1 MAPSED
7 IILGID
13 LGTTFSAMAIVDG
26 HGKATILPNAEGH
39 TTTPS
44 VVHFYEPGA
53 CVVGEEAV
61 KIIVA
66 DPENAVRFVKRL
78 MGEEGMQLEFHDE
91 EYTPQAISALILKK
105 LREDAEEALS
115 HPIRKAVIAVPAYF
129 NSAQRAATAEAGQL
143 AGLEVL
149 SMINEPTAAA
159 IAHGLERF
167 GKDRRLLVFDLG
179 GGTFD
184 VTIMDIEGI
193 TFRTVASDGDA
204 RLGGK
209 DWDDR
214 LLNHVA
220 DAFAAEFGADPR
232 DDPHP
237 YQELYQR
244 CLAAKIA
251 LSTKPRA
258 AIPVNHAGNRTVIEV
273 TRDEFEGLT
282 KDLVE
287 RCAATCQKLLD
298 REGLSWDGIDEVLLV
313 GGSTR
318 MPMIRQ
324 RVLELAGQADAPE
337 INPDEC
343 VAIGGALAGVLRH
356 QPGHPALRR
365 VRQGLADQARARQ
378 AAELEAMLDEE
389 EDDAPLPED
398 QSPVVEAQPPE
409 EEPPAEEDVPLV
421 GPALNKP
428 PIIPSL
434 PPPPP
439 PEEEEKTDPGIPA
452 VEIKDA
458 STHPLGVI
466 ALGEDLEQLVV
477 TLIPAATEI
486 PCERRGRFAYAY
498 DGMTAVQ
505 VEICEGHGTKRDDV
519 TIIGQVILQDLP
531 PRPRGTP
538 IDVVYRYTVDARLEI
553 DVLDVET
560 SASHRAEIHLT
571 GGIQS
576 DAVDSARDQISKT
589 KVR

>member
-1 MAPSED
+1 MADTDE

-13 LGTTFSAMAIVDG
+13 LGTTFSAMAIVDV
-26 HGKATILPNAEGH
+26 HGKATVLPNAEGH
-39 TTTPS
+39 ATTPS

-78 MGEEGMQLEFHDE
+78 LGEEGVQLQFHGTD
-91 EYTPQAISALILKK
+91 YTPQAISALILKK

-129 NSAQRAATAEAGQL
+129 NSAQRAATAEAGLL

-204 RLGGK
+204 QLGGK

-214 LLNHVA
+214 LLDHVA
-220 DAFAAEFGADPR
+220 EVFAAEFGADPR

-244 CLAAKIA
+244 CLAAKLA
-251 LSTKPRA
+251 LSNKPRA
-258 AIPVNHAGNRTVIEV
+258 AIPVNHAGSRTVVEV
-273 TRDEFEGLT
+273 TREEFESLT
-282 KDLVE
+282 EDLVD
-287 RCAATCQKLLD
+287 RCATICNHLLQ
-298 REGLSWDGIDEVLLV
+298 REGLEWSDIDEVLLV

-318 MPMIRQ
+318 MPMIRE
-324 RVLELAGQADAPE
+324 RVLALCGHAEAPD

-343 VAIGGALAGVLRH
+343 VAIGTTLAGVLRH
-356 QPGHPALRR
+356 QPGHPALKR

-378 AAELEAMLDEE
+378 AAELEDMLDKE
-389 EDDAPLPED
+389 
-398 QSPVVEAQPPE
+398 VEAE
-409 EEPPAEEDVPLV
+409 EVEVEEVEEVEVEEVEEVEVEEVEEALV
-421 GPALNKP
+421 GPAVNKP

-434 PPPPP
+434 PPPPIV
-439 PEEEEKTDPGIPA
+439 EDELTDPGIPA
-452 VEIKDA
+452 VEIQDA

-466 ALGEDLEQLVV
+466 ALGADLDQMVV
-477 TLIPAATEI
+477 VLIPAATPI

-505 VEICEGHGTKRDDV
+505 VEICEGQGSTRDEVTVIGT
-519 TIIGQVILQDLP
+519 VILDDLP

-560 SASHRAEIHLT
+560 GASRQAEVHLT
-571 GGIQS
+571 GGMDS
-576 DAVDSARDQISKT
+576 TSLDAARDQISDT